1 MSRHRTTSLAA
12 AAVAVAAIAVA
23 AAPASARTVVST
35 NWAGYAVTGPHFKHV
50 SARWTE
56 SKGACE
62 PGDRSFS
69 SAWVGLGGFKNGSPG
84 LEQTG
89 TDLDCS
95 RSGHASHEAWY
106 ELVPAPSRPIKMKI
120 HGGDKMA
127 ASVTVRG
134 KNVKIIL
141 RNRTTDRT
149 FVKRAKMKR
158 PGVESAEWIVE
169 APSGCTGDGHCEV
182 LPLGNFGSERFTQA
196 SATSVKGREGSISS
210 SAWNRSKIILSEG
223 DSGNGASAEPSA
235 LASGGRAFSVTY
247 HDGGSGGFN
256 GKRAVPTTTFPSTT
270 LPGAPRPHVV
280 VRP

>member
-1 MSRHRTTSLAA
+1 MARRLATSLAA
-12 AAVAVAAIAVA
+12 AAVAVAGMAVA
-23 AAPASARTVVST
+23 VPAPASARTVVSS
-35 NWAGYAVTGPHFKHV
+35 NWAGYAVTGRSFKHV

-62 PGDRSFS
+62 PGGRSYS
-69 SAWVGLGGFKNGSPG
+69 SAWVGIGGFKDGSPG

-95 RSGHASHEAWY
+95 SSGRASHEAWF

-141 RNRTTDRT
+141 RNRTTNRT

-169 APSGCTGDGHCEV
+169 APSGCTSDGHCEV
-182 LPLGNFGSERFTQA
+182 LPLGNFGTERFTQA
-196 SATSVKGREGSISS
+196 SATTVKGRTGSISS
-210 SAWNRSKIILSEG
+210 SAWNRAKIILAEG
-223 DSGNGASAEPSA
+223 DSGNGATAEPSA
-235 LASGGRAFSVTY
+235 LADGGRAFSVTY
-247 HDGGSGGFN
+247 HDAGTGFN
-256 GKRAVPTTTFPSTT
+256 GKAKRAFPSTT
-270 LPGAPRPHVV
+270 LPGAQRPRFF